1 MTFANVNRSKS
12 FNWNR
17 IYLHYKLRVGCL
29 LRFQAIAIIDDDLGK
44 NCHNEIKIDAT
55 KPDFYLVFKVTRCLK
70 IYQVRSTKCYKE
82 IESLNQTAIPTLT
95 WEFFNYFSSNIF
107 FFHSDLNPCDMWAGS
122 EFHRVFYVRCTYS
135 VFVLSGAFRVSG
147 VFETNKKKKK

>member
-1 MTFANVNRSKS
+1 MRRLPAAN
-12 FNWNR
+12 
-17 IYLHYKLRVGCL
+17 
-29 LRFQAIAIIDDDLGK
+29 QAIAIIDDDLGK

-95 WEFFNYFSSNIF
+95 
-107 FFHSDLNPCDMWAGS
+107 
-122 EFHRVFYVRCTYS
+122 
-135 VFVLSGAFRVSG
+135 
-147 VFETNKKKKK
+147 